1 MPSVASAW
9 MDHRGRTALAGE
21 AGGCVVKT
29 RVQERAR
36 GGWHEA
42 ERPRRIAIIDRRDMV
57 GEGRKVRMLRAES
70 RPIGAE
76 VEFPV
81 LVRKAVEEVA
91 GLETGPAIM
100 PDAFLEPVG

>member
-1 MPSVASAW
+1 
-9 MDHRGRTALAGE
+9 
-21 AGGCVVKT
+21 
-29 RVQERAR
+29 
-36 GGWHEA
+36 
-42 ERPRRIAIIDRRDMV
+42 
-57 GEGRKVRMLRAES
+57 MLRAES

-76 VEFPV
+76 VEFSV

>member
-1 MPSVASAW
+1 

-21 AGGCVVKT
+21 ARWRVVEA

-36 GGWHEA
+36 GGRHEP
-42 ERPRRIAIIDRRDMV
+42 ERPDGIAVIDRRDMI
-57 GEGRKVRMLRAES
+57 GEGRQRRMLRAKS

-91 GLETGPAIM
+91 GLEIGPAIM
-100 PDAFLEPVG
+100 PDAFLELV

>member
-1 MPSVASAW
+1 
-9 MDHRGRTALAGE
+9 HRGRTALAAE
-21 AGGCVVKT
+21 AGRCVVKA
-29 RVQERAR
+29 RVHERAR
-36 GGWHEA
+36 RGWHEA
-42 ERPRRIAIIDRRDMV
+42 ERPHGIAVMDRRDMV

-91 GLETGPAIM
+91 ALETGPAIM